1 MVTATSFVVAGFFGV
16 LALWWWGCTLSAS
29 CMYLRT
35 SHMSAGTRMSYRCR
49 EKIADGE
56 IPWEKTQ
63 RIPDNRA
70 LWMKDTACTLCFFAC
85 ACDKRAV
92 VTATHYIYTCFFCF
106 GHVLLVRS
114 VLQDIP
120 AVEGPQFVGTPDREG
135 QLAEIKHNN
144 DRAAVIATLV
154 RLYLHPHDARTLHL
168 SFDV

>member
-1 MVTATSFVVAGFFGV
+1 MVTATRFVVAGFFGM

-35 SHMSAGTRMSYRCR
+35 THMAAGTRMSYRCR
-49 EKIADGE
+49 ERIAQGE

-63 RIPDNRA
+63 RIMDKRE
-70 LWMKDTACTLCFFAC
+70 WIKDTACTLCFFAC

-114 VLQDIP
+114 HVAGDPRRCWTTIRGYDRQRRTTGRDEEQPGPSGSESDIGALVL
-120 AVEGPQFVGTPDREG
+120 ASTR
-135 QLAEIKHNN
+135 
-144 DRAAVIATLV
+144 RAHIA
-154 RLYLHPHDARTLHL
+154 
-168 SFDV
+168 FII

>member
-1 MVTATSFVVAGFFGV
+1 MLVVAGFFGM

-92 VTATHYIYTCFFCF
+92 VTATHYIHTCFFCF
-106 GHVLLVRS
+106 GYVLLVRS
-114 VLQDIP
+114 DVAGHPRRCRTTIHGYVRQR
-120 AVEGPQFVGTPDREG
+120 GTTRGDEA
-135 QLAEIKHNN
+135 QQ
-144 DRAAVIATLV
+144 
-154 RLYLHPHDARTLHL
+154 
-168 SFDV
+168 